1 VFIFIFLQIAEEK
14 YLEESNPNSC
24 VLKKFPGKSV
34 VSILL
39 ISVLGCFLGIYSSV
53 PDPDSLTLDPDSLIP
68 DPDSL
73 IPDLDQRLR
82 LNRVPYQSRSGS
94 RILMTKNLQKIYS

>member
-1 VFIFIFLQIAEEK
+1 MAEEK
-14 YLEESNPNSC
+14 YLEESNPNSR
-24 VLKKFPGKSV
+24 VLKKFPGESV

-53 PDPDSLTLDPDSLIP
+53 RDPDSLTLDPDSLIP

-73 IPDLDQRLR
+73 IPDPDSLIPDLDQHLR
-82 LNRVPYQSRSGS
+82 LNRVRYPTNPDPDPGF
-94 RILMTKNLQKIYS
+94 